1 MANTRPRVPSI
12 SMSTD
17 PWMTKAQI
25 RTEFSVTKKEINAL
39 VSLGYLKPIRLGP
52 RMKRFWRSDVTGS
65 VQAFRDGQQPPTP
78 SKLPPSKIDW
88 EA

>member
-1 MANTRPRVPSI
+1 MATTTPRVPSN

-25 RTEFSVTKKEINAL
+25 RAEFSVSKKEIDVL
-39 VSLGYLKPIRLGP
+39 VSIGYLIPIRLGP
-52 RMKRFWRSDVTGS
+52 RMKRFWRSDVIAG
-65 VQAFRDGQQPPTP
+65 VQAFRDDRRPPTP
-78 SKLPPSKIDW
+78 SKRPPSKIDW